1 MNYGFISALFLMS
14 GIVLVAKP
22 SFIFSNISGDETLDD
37 SFNVDISKD
46 IIQKSD
52 KGNFK
57 HEDFE

>member
-1 MNYGFISALFLMS
+1 MS

-37 SFNVDISKD
+37 SFKD
-46 IIQKSD
+46 IIQKND
-52 KGNFK
+52 TGNFK

>member
-1 MNYGFISALFLMS
+1 MS

-52 KGNFK
+52 TGNFK

>member
-1 MNYGFISALFLMS
+1 MS